1 MAGKAPQPA
10 QSTVPTT
17 PNNLTQVEIN
27 QIYTNALN
35 DLQVLGE
42 KLTTRLGSD
51 PAFDGLKNHI
61 RKARDDAAAFIGLV
75 KKDGGWVAP

>member
-1 MAGKAPQPA
+1 MAGKAPQP
-10 QSTVPTT
+10 TVPTT

-35 DLQVLGE
+35 ELQVLGE
-42 KLTTRLGSD
+42 KLTTQLGSD
-51 PAFDGLKNHI
+51 EAFDGLKNHI

-75 KKDGGWVAP
+75 KKDGGWAAP

>member
-1 MAGKAPQPA
+1 MAGKTQQP
-10 QSTVPTT
+10 TVPAT
-17 PNNLTQVEIN
+17 PTNLTKVEIN

-35 DLQVLGE
+35 DLQALGE
-42 KLTTRLGSD
+42 KLTNQLGSD

-61 RKARDDAAAFIGLV
+61 RKARDDAASFIGLV